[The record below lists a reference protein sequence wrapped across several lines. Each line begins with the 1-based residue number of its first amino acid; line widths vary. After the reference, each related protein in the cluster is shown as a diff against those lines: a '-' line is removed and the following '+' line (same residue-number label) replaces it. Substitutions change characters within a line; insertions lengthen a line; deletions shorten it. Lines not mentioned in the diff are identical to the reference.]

1 MNDDDNLVFYAGVI
15 FFVTILIGVF
25 GAIGPIFSDW
35 ILK

>member
-15 FFVTILIGVF
+15 FLVTILIGVF
-25 GAIGPIFSDW
+25 GAFGPIVSDW